1 MMVSTCFQGLLGH
14 SAPTRCAHNHQAS
27 RHLQSGEG
35 TGWSGHGSQDC
46 NQRLLQMMLSQS
58 MCHTPVLDQGEFGI
72 FESQKERISF
82 PTSEPHTGH
91 TLGCESL
98 ISSSRGGI
106 DSFKTRPLT
115 CTQPKSFQLATH
127 SSFNRGSTSSPSLE
141 GSDIALEKKIV
152 KKLILRERT
161 KSTGVGGHLRHHL
174 EDSEYICTSNHQV
187 LLAQMEEAA
196 GEAEVDHQVK
206 LLLGENSVPMLHP
219 SGGVG
224 GPY

>member
-1 MMVSTCFQGLLGH
+1 MRTFIENYLHFMKNCIRPHYEKLKSLKSGFIENSIFENNRDPCRKPLGNTPSKAVMMVSTCFQGLLAH
-14 SAPTRCAHNHQAS
+14 SAPTRCAHNPQAS

-91 TLGCESL
+91 TLRFGRL
-98 ISSSRGGI
+98 IASSRGGI

-115 CTQPKSFQLATH
+115 
-127 SSFNRGSTSSPSLE
+127 
-141 GSDIALEKKIV
+141 
-152 KKLILRERT
+152 
-161 KSTGVGGHLRHHL
+161 
-174 EDSEYICTSNHQV
+174 
-187 LLAQMEEAA
+187 
-196 GEAEVDHQVK
+196 
-206 LLLGENSVPMLHP
+206 
-219 SGGVG
+219 
-224 GPY
+224 